1 MKTLVV
7 ARRYAEAFLN
17 ALGEPRLDAGFAGL
31 KAFMQAGAQEPQLF
45 EILRQ
50 PSIQLDRKLHLIDSL
65 VPAADSPLVADFLKT
80 LLKRH
85 RFDLIAIIAEE
96 AENLYNQRRRISC
109 VHVRSAVP
117 LRDDERKR
125 LSQSLGKSVQGQ
137 VILHETVEPHL
148 MGGLVLRFEGRVL
161 DTSVQTSL
169 KNLKE
174 RLYSLGSN
182 LTSLDAPATSIA

>member
-45 EILRQ
+45 SILRR
-50 PSIQLDRKLHLIDSL
+50 PSVPLDRKQALIDTL
-65 VPAADSPLVADFLKT
+65 IPAADTPLVADFLKT

-96 AENLYNQRRRISC
+96 AEEVYNQRRRITR
-109 VHVRSAVP
+109 VHVRSAVA
-117 LRDDERKR
+117 LRDEERKR
-125 LSQSLGKSVQGQ
+125 LSETLVRRVKGQ
-137 VILHETVEPHL
+137 VILHETIEPRL

-161 DTSVQTSL
+161 DASVQTIL

-174 RLYSLGSN
+174 RLNSLGSK
-182 LTSLDAPATSIA
+182 LTSLDAPATSVA